1 MNIFETKDVNNKQC
15 SFQYI
20 VEYGDELHPNEI
32 TFKVYSIPVDE
43 LKWFTYKLKIIDDT
57 FAKNELLDNN
67 GNEAFKRKGIPEK
80 IIEIAS
86 KTLQRNIISSPITFN
101 PGNYLAPPAR
111 KVWERLVKYNS
122 NAFYSKEQECFVFVL
137 ES

>member
-1 MNIFETKDVNNKQC
+1 MNVIETNDINNKKC
-15 SFQYI
+15 LFQYI

-43 LKWFTYKLKIIDDT
+43 LKWFTYRLKIIDDT
-57 FAKNELLDNN
+57 FAKSELLDNN

-86 KTLQRNIISSPITFN
+86 KTLQRNISSSPITFN
-101 PGNYLAPPAR
+101 PGNYLVPSAKKA
-111 KVWERLVKYNS
+111 WERLLKQNTKVKFNKTYD
-122 NAFYSKEQECFVFVL
+122 CFIL
-137 ES
+137 EWN